1 MDPPLSEEFK
11 QPPLDGSLLISEI
24 IFNHATA
31 NPTYSLF
38 RYLEADGALKSIPWS
53 LAVRG
58 FHNAA
63 QTVRKQVEGVDSAPK
78 RPVVAILGTIDQ
90 ITAFSLIAGVIC
102 AGYQVFPISP
112 RNSEFAIVHLLQST
126 NCSHILVSPDATT
139 QKLVQGAASA
149 IPSLK
154 LIPTPSFDEL
164 FGGPLTPDIPSLI
177 KPASEDIAVILHS
190 SGDGSVAFPKTIKLS
205 YKSLM
210 QSGLTPHYGGVD
222 LCGQVWSAHAIPTFH
237 MAGVMQLVWAT
248 LWGMTIAVFPP
259 TSPPVVPTP
268 ERVFDDAVATHSTIL
283 YCVPSFLEVW
293 AREPAYLTAL
303 KQFKSVI
310 FAGGV
315 LQPDIGDMLSQA
327 NVNIAHGY
335 GLTETG
341 GLNLFVGKSCAY
353 KNCPLVPDGIT
364 ENGAKESWNYF
375 QFSPHIDPVFVPVAD
390 MPGVYRLIVRK
401 CATHTPAIL
410 DTTVDGV
417 PALDTNDL
425 VVRHPDNE
433 KLWKLYGRHDDQIMH
448 SNGEK
453 TNPAPLEA
461 IMLKDPRI
469 KYAVMFGRGKFNAG
483 ILIFP
488 TEPRPAADTEG
499 VIEFRREIWPAVHE
513 ANQFAPTHSRIFK
526 EMIVV
531 ADPSKPIELTA
542 KGTPRRKVVLE
553 TYRDEIQEAYVATE
567 QSSQVHLTAPETYN
581 AASSLSF
588 VRSIVREVMREIPGD
603 DEDLFQHGCDS
614 LQATWIR
621 NSILHALRTSQ
632 VEVRAIPHDFVYSHP
647 TTRLLGNFLTQVASG
662 LLSPVADIS
671 LRASAMEAMVLSYTR
686 EFPVHSGTIES
697 PQSEAVLVTGTTGA
711 LGSYIL
717 ADLLGRL
724 EISIVYALNRPGASI
739 EDRQRTSFRN
749 NGIDVQLL
757 SSPRLRLIEGDFMM
771 PAFGLASAEYREMRE
786 KITCIIH
793 NAWQVDFNISLSSLE
808 PCISGTRNLVDFAL
822 SSVQVQPPRFI
833 FVSTAGVF
841 RNLTAPIALEQSIPD
856 AKTSAG
862 LGYGESKWVTE
873 QMLESAG
880 QKTALNPV
888 VVRPGQL
895 SGGVGGAWKTSEWF
909 PTLLRAS
916 QLLGNLPVISGHISW
931 VPIQHAAKILVEMR
945 TSRSN
950 YLHLTHPHPVPFSD
964 VLLLVAEALKLP
976 MVPYSRWVESLE
988 AAGSQGSTNPGVRLL
1003 AFFRAN
1009 GGGEVSAED
1018 EAFFPAPLSNTN
1030 ALEAASSMLSLAS
1043 LGAQEA
1049 NEWVE
1054 YLRKVGYLT

>member
-1 MDPPLSEEFK
+1 FK
-11 QPPLDGSLLISEI
+11 QPPLDGSLLILEI
-24 IFNHATA
+24 ISTHATA
-31 NPTYSLF
+31 NPTYPLF
-38 RYLEADGALKSIPWS
+38 RYLEADGTLKSIPWS

-63 QTVRKQVEGVDSAPK
+63 QIVRKQVEGIDSAPK

-126 NCSHILVSPDATT
+126 DCSHILVSSDATT
-139 QKLVQGAASA
+139 QKLVQAAVSA

-164 FGGPLTPDIPSLI
+164 FGGPLTPDIPPLI

-205 YKSLM
+205 YSSLM

-222 LCGQVWSAHAIPTFH
+222 LCGQVWSAHAIPTFR
-237 MAGVMQLVWAT
+237 ASFLGAKRVISPDIV
-248 LWGMTIAVFPP
+248 GMTIAVFPP

-293 AREPAYLTAL
+293 AREPACLAAL

-341 GLNLFVGKSCAY
+341 GLNLFV
-353 KNCPLVPDGIT
+353 VPDRTT

-433 KLWKLYGRHDDQIMH
+433 NLWKLYGRHDDQIMH

-461 IMLKDPRI
+461 ILLKDPRI

-488 TEPRPAADTEG
+488 TEPCPAADTEG
-499 VIEFRREIWPAVHE
+499 VIEFRREIWPAVQE

-553 TYRDEIQEAYVATE
+553 TYKDEIQEAYATAE

-588 VRSIVREVMREIPGD
+588 VRSIVREVMPEIPGD

-632 VEVRAIPHDFVYSHP
+632 VEVRSIPHDFVYSHP

-671 LRASAMEAMVLSYTR
+671 LRASAMEVLVLKYTR
-686 EFPVHSGTIES
+686 EFPEHSGTIES
-697 PQSEAVLVTGTTGA
+697 PQNEAVLVTGTTGA

-717 ADLLGRL
+717 ADLL
-724 EISIVYALNRPGASI
+724 
-739 EDRQRTSFRN
+739 
-749 NGIDVQLL
+749 
-757 SSPRLRLIEGDFMM
+757 
-771 PAFGLASAEYREMRE
+771 
-786 KITCIIH
+786 
-793 NAWQVDFNISLSSLE
+793 
-808 PCISGTRNLVDFAL
+808 
-822 SSVQVQPPRFI
+822 
-833 FVSTAGVF
+833 
-841 RNLTAPIALEQSIPD
+841 
-856 AKTSAG
+856 
-862 LGYGESKWVTE
+862 
-873 QMLESAG
+873 
-880 QKTALNPV
+880 
-888 VVRPGQL
+888 
-895 SGGVGGAWKTSEWF
+895 
-909 PTLLRAS
+909 
-916 QLLGNLPVISGHISW
+916 
-931 VPIQHAAKILVEMR
+931 
-945 TSRSN
+945 
-950 YLHLTHPHPVPFSD
+950 
-964 VLLLVAEALKLP
+964 
-976 MVPYSRWVESLE
+976 
-988 AAGSQGSTNPGVRLL
+988 
-1003 AFFRAN
+1003 
-1009 GGGEVSAED
+1009 
-1018 EAFFPAPLSNTN
+1018 
-1030 ALEAASSMLSLAS
+1030 
-1043 LGAQEA
+1043 
-1049 NEWVE
+1049 
-1054 YLRKVGYLT
+1054 